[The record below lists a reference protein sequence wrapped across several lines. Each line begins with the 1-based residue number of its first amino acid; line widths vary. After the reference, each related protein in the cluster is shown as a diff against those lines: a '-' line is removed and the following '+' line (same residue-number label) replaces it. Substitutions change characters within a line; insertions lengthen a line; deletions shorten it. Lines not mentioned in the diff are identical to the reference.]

1 MVTCNKC
8 GVGLVEVKCPYGSD
22 RKKVPWR
29 NMIPIECAKDTN
41 FFCNEI
47 NGTLHLKETHNYMYQ
62 VQGQLGAYELNW
74 VDFVVWTKKGISV
87 QRIQFCDA
95 TWHSMLQKL
104 KEFYIGCVVPEMFTR
119 RIKRGKSLY

>member
-1 MVTCNKC
+1 
-8 GVGLVEVKCPYGSD
+8 
-22 RKKVPWR
+22 
-29 NMIPIECAKDTN
+29 
-41 FFCNEI
+41 
-47 NGTLHLKETHNYMYQ
+47 MYQ
-62 VQGQLGAYELNW
+62 VQGQLGVYELNW

-87 QRIQFCDA
+87 QRIKFCDA